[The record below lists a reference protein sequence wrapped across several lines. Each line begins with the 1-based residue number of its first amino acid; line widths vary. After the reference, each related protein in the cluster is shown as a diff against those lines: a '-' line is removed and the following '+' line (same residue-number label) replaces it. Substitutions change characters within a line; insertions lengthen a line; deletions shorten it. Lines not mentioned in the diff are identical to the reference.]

1 MKRKRPP
8 ASARRST
15 RAIGTRAERRAVW
28 HYRLRGFRILATNA
42 WIAGYELDVVARR
55 GRLIVFCEVKAKSG
69 RELGDPAEM
78 VNPEK
83 QRRIRLAAEAW
94 LAAQRDVDGC
104 EARFDVAAERAGSLT
119 VVADAF

>member
-1 MKRKRPP
+1 MKRKRQP

-15 RAIGTRAERRAVW
+15 RAIGTRAERRALW
-28 HYRLRGFRILATNA
+28 HYRLRGFRILATNV

-55 GRLIVFCEVKAKSG
+55 GSLVVFCEVKAKSS

-94 LAAQRDVDGC
+94 LASEREVDDC
-104 EARFDVAAERAGSLT
+104 EARFDVAAERAGKLT
-119 VVADAF
+119 VVCDAF